1 MLELPDFIVDVD
13 IDETSEVV
21 ESYFTF
27 VGDVVL
33 ESVVLEQD
41 EIWEASQSQEF

>member
-27 VGDVVL
+27 VRDIVL

-41 EIWEASQSQEF
+41 EIWEASQAQKF